1 MPNLYGEDRGLPVN
15 QVLLG
20 QRHDAGRLDLPQT
33 KPENDA
39 GDHDDR
45 KDGVDQIRSTHVRQ
59 ELLGATTSHG
69 LNERRKTTQ
78 P

>member
-1 MPNLYGEDRGLPVN
+1 LPVN
-15 QVLLG
+15 QDLLG
-20 QRHDAGRLDLPQT
+20 QRNDAGRLDLPQI
-33 KPENDA
+33 ENDA

-45 KDGVDQIRSTHVRQ
+45 EDRVDQIRSTHVRQ

-69 LNERRKTTQ
+69 LDERRKTTQ